1 MSNNTQYDLRKR
13 LNDLHQKLN
22 DTNDPIQKKK
32 IGYDIRIIKLRLE
45 IEQVKNL
52 KKSTKQ
58 VFTLQNIRIS
68 LKVLSITNK
77 GGREN
82 TLDNSRI
89 KKYNYEN

>member
-58 VFTLQNIRIS
+58 VLTLQNIRIS